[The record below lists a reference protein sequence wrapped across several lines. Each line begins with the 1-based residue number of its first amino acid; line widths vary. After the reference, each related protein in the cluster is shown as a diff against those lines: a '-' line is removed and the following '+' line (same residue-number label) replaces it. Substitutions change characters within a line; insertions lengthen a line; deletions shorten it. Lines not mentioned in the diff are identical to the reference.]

1 MKSLF
6 EPSVHTEILERIEH
20 IKEHSIPLWGEM
32 TAPQMFAH
40 CCGPLKVSLGKLSL
54 EKPNFAMKFMLK
66 FFRTSLY
73 DDKPWKKGLP
83 TTKEYKVTKEMD
95 FDKSKLELMNLI
107 NEFHA
112 KRTHDTWPEH
122 PYFGSFTP
130 EQWGM
135 MQYKH
140 LDHHF
145 TQFGA

>member
-6 EPSVHTEILERIEH
+6 DSSAHTEILERMENIQ
-20 IKEHSIPLWGEM
+20 EHSIPLWGEM
-32 TAPQMFAH
+32 NAAKMFAH
-40 CCGPLKVSLGKLSL
+40 CCGPLKVSLGKLEL
-54 EKPNFAMKFMLK
+54 EKPNFMMKFMLS
-66 FFRTSLY
+66 FFRASLY

-83 TTKEYKVTKEMD
+83 TTKEYKITQDTNFGSSKKELID
-95 FDKSKLELMNLI
+95 LI

-112 KRTHDTWPEH
+112 KKDQTTWPVH

-145 TQFGA
+145 IQFGV